1 MPSYKRKPTA
11 HYDRR
16 RKRRAPLRVEREL
29 KIVINHLIPA
39 THEGHEW
46 LWEETKRV
54 LDKYPDLKEK
64 VNRWMREEKDED
76 EEEELKKIISEWEA
90 VRKKRRKKN

>member
-1 MPSYKRKPTA
+1 LPSYKRKPIA

-16 RKRRAPLRVEREL
+16 GKRRAPRRVEKEL

-39 THEGHEW
+39 TPEGHEW

-64 VNRWMREEKDED
+64 VNMWMREEKDED
-76 EEEELKKIISEWEA
+76 EEEEIKKIINEWEA
-90 VRKKRRKKN
+90 VRKKRRKKK

>member
-1 MPSYKRKPTA
+1 MPSYKRRPNV

-16 RKRRAPLRVEREL
+16 RRRRAPRRVEEEL

-39 THEGHEW
+39 TPEGHEW

-90 VRKKRRKKN
+90 VRKKRRKKK